1 MAPLKNLNDLN
12 PVHMDVLRE
21 IGNIGSGSAATSLS
35 TLLGSPVDISVPTVK
50 CLDFAETV
58 DFMGGAE
65 ELVIGLML
73 NFSGEISGLI
83 LYILKK
89 GFAQKVLNAFYAKE
103 LGDLTEMDEMDRSA
117 ICEIGNI
124 MAGSY
129 VNALSAL
136 TGMEIDISVPSLCVD
151 YAGAILSVP
160 AIEYATLGDKVLF
173 IDDNF
178 KVDAGQGIKSNMI
191 LIPELDCLQTL
202 FGKLGIEV

>member
-1 MAPLKNLNDLN
+1 MSPINNLDDLN

-21 IGNIGSGSAATSLS
+21 IGNIGSGSAATALS
-35 TLLGSPVDISVPTVK
+35 SLLGTAVDISVPNVK
-50 CLDFAETV
+50 CLDFSETIN
-58 DFMGGAE
+58 FMGGAE

-73 NFSGEISGLI
+73 SFTGEISGLI
-83 LYILKK
+83 MYILQKE
-89 GFAQKVLNAFYAKE
+89 FAQKVISAFYEKQ
-103 LGDLTEMDEMDRSA
+103 LDSLIDMDDMDRSA

-129 VNALSAL
+129 VNAISAL
-136 TGMEIDISVPSLCVD
+136 SGLEIDISVPSICID
-151 YAGAILSVP
+151 MAGAILSVP

-178 KVDAGQGIKSNMI
+178 KVTSGDIKSNMI
-191 LIPELDCLQTL
+191 LIPEMNSLASL

>member
-1 MAPLKNLNDLN
+1 MSPINNLNDLN

-21 IGNIGSGSAATSLS
+21 IGNIGSGSAATALS
-35 TLLGSPVDISVPTVK
+35 SLLGTSVDISVPNVK
-50 CLDFAETV
+50 CLNFAETIN
-58 DFMGGAE
+58 FMGGAE

-73 NFSGEISGLI
+73 SFTGEISGLI
-83 LYILKK
+83 MYILQKE
-89 GFAQKVLNAFYAKE
+89 FAQKVIGAFYEKQ
-103 LGDLTEMDEMDRSA
+103 LDSLMDMDDMDRSA

-129 VNALSAL
+129 VNAISAL
-136 TGMEIDISVPSLCVD
+136 SGLEIDISVPSICID
-151 YAGAILSVP
+151 MAGAILSVP

-178 KVDAGQGIKSNMI
+178 KVTSGDIKSNMI
-191 LIPELDCLQTL
+191 LIPEMNSLACL